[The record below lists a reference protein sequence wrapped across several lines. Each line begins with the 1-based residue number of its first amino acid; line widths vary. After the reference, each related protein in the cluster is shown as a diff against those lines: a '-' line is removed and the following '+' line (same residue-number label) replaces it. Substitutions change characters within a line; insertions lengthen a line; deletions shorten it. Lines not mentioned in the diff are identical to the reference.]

1 MIYRRIRT
9 ACGSEVLEPLSEIEQ
24 AIYKRNKRN
33 KKRKSDREEEVS
45 AYIAGLFLLEQSF
58 SLLLRG
64 LFLDTPDKK
73 CN

>member
-33 KKRKSDREEEVS
+33 KKRKRSREEEVS
-45 AYIAGLFLLEQSF
+45 AYMAGL
-58 SLLLRG
+58 
-64 LFLDTPDKK
+64 LFFGTIIFFIAVWVVFGYVG
-73 CN
+73 

>member
-33 KKRKSDREEEVS
+33 KKRKRSREEEVS
-45 AYIAGLFLLEQSF
+45 AYIAGL
-58 SLLLRG
+58 
-64 LFLDTPDKK
+64 LFFGTIIFFIAAWIVFGYAG
-73 CN
+73 

>member
-33 KKRKSDREEEVS
+33 KKRKRSREEEVS
-45 AYIAGLFLLEQSF
+45 AYIAGL
-58 SLLLRG
+58 
-64 LFLDTPDKK
+64 LFFGTIVFFVAVWVIFGYAG
-73 CN
+73 

>member
-33 KKRKSDREEEVS
+33 KKRKRSREEEVS
-45 AYIAGLFLLEQSF
+45 AYIAGL
-58 SLLLRG
+58 
-64 LFLDTPDKK
+64 LFFGTIIFFVATWIIFGYAG
-73 CN
+73 

>member
-33 KKRKSDREEEVS
+33 KKRKRSREEEVS
-45 AYIAGLFLLEQSF
+45 AYMAGL
-58 SLLLRG
+58 
-64 LFLDTPDKK
+64 LFFGTIIFFVTVWVIFGYAG
-73 CN
+73 

>member
-33 KKRKSDREEEVS
+33 KKRKRSREEEVS
-45 AYIAGLFLLEQSF
+45 AYIAGLFF
-58 SLLLRG
+58 IG
-64 LFLDTPDKK
+64 TIIFFVTAWVIFGYAG
-73 CN
+73 